1 MTSSTEAPKSTVTNC
16 FGNISDDVTA
26 ILKFESAQELNY
38 IYKVWQGWIPLPL
51 AVAGLLFATLYIAAV
66 YRAIKQHRVS
76 RKCYVL
82 LLNRAFGDTFACV
95 MAITISIYTASKEIV
110 SRETMQA
117 IDVFFMASFWSSMTS
132 YVALSLIKLY
142 AVWSPLQYRKRI
154 TMRRCIYLIALSW
167 LIFSFFTGYAMSMIA
182 LVRIPFLNEWS
193 GCRVE
198 TCLRYMYR
206 VRNCMVIIVYTVT
219 IVCFTIT
226 VILIRRARKFM
237 RRFHQQSTNAAQ
249 NGTTPRRRSLKERFP
264 LWKLSVN
271 VSTFAFFNIFYA
283 IWAIGLTYKG
293 ADRCFFLKHFNLMM
307 YLLAFVRI
315 SLLVRIVADP
325 VIAFITDVQIRRSII
340 AMFGL
345 QNTIR
350 PMDSN
355 KRRLFFGR
363 SQRSEDNS
371 SDADLKNM
379 AVSPR
384 QSTKTAYITDR
395 VSVEKD
401 NSTS

>member
-226 VILIRRARKFM
+226 V
-237 RRFHQQSTNAAQ
+237 
-249 NGTTPRRRSLKERFP
+249 
-264 LWKLSVN
+264 N